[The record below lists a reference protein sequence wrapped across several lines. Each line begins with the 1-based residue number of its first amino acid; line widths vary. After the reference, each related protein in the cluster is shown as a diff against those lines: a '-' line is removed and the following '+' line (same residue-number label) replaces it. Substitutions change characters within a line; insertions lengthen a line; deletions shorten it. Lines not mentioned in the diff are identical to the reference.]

1 MLDNWRLDM
10 GRGVA
15 RRLRALL
22 KDKRGTY
29 ELVQFALLVPIFV
42 IILYGSFEMLK
53 LISIRQSLDAG
64 TYQAARYLSVYHR
77 SYVDQSFNR
86 PSVDDRQRA
95 ERLIWESLLANP
107 FVPKD
112 APIYVVV
119 RYFNRDNQEIPS
131 PIDFPCPQIPHNRSL
146 LDDPNMFFTVR
157 TQMTLPWR
165 ASVLGLSLGSITLT
179 SAHSSFVDCGPWYPW
194 PGPTNTPVP
203 TPTP

>member
-112 APIYVVV
+112 APIYHRRFEDLCAV
-119 RYFNRDNQEIPS
+119 
-131 PIDFPCPQIPHNRSL
+131 L